1 MASFWDRINPL
12 SSKSYTLPIANKN
25 FRKGASSFLFG
36 SPEKRENV
44 SLLREEQ
51 EPLFNQLMGA
61 GMDRGAGGAFGT
73 SADFYRDILSNDP
86 QMLQELYAP
95 EFRRFNQDI
104 IPGLAEQFAGMGSGA
119 LSSSGF
125 RNSATQAGTDLAERL
140 AQMRMN
146 LRQNAASGLTN
157 IGQIGLGNYSQNMVT
172 QPGSQGFLGAMAPAI
187 GTAVGSAFGDPI
199 GGALGNMA
207 GNMFSSGVSG
217 NSVGQNT
224 SPYGKT
230 AANSAIAGANAGLY
244 GRG

>member
-1 MASFWDRINPL
+1 MAFWDTVAGLAGGGIF
-12 SSKSYTLPIANKN
+12 SKNARKAAGN
-25 FRKGASSFLFG
+25 FLLG

-61 GMDRGAGGAFGT
+61 GMGRGAGGAFGE
-73 SADFYRDILSNDP
+73 SADFYRDILANDP
-86 QMLQELYAP
+86 QMLQELFAP

-146 LRQNAASGLTN
+146 LRQNAASGLTG
-157 IGQIGLGNYSQNMVT
+157 IGQAGLGNFSQNMVT
-172 QPGSQGFLGAMAPAI
+172 EPGSPGFLRSVAPSV
-187 GTAVGSAFGDPI
+187 GSAVGSYFGGKF
-199 GGALGNMA
+199 GGNA
-207 GNMFSSGVSG
+207 
-217 NSVGQNT
+217 VGQNT
-224 SPYGKT
+224 SPYGQ
-230 AANSAIAGANAGLY
+230 
-244 GRG
+244 